1 VGNEFE
7 MATLTFIQLAEKVLT
22 EVKSP
27 LSIDEIWD
35 YASDKNYIVDLNSSG
50 KTPKATLSARVG
62 QAGDI
67 FSYTGNRPRRYYLL
81 NLTNNIDFEQ
91 VEIKTVTI
99 KKEKNYLEKDLHPLL
114 VYFAKFYLNVYC
126 KTINHS
132 KSNKKEFGEWL
143 HPDIVGCCFP
153 IDSWQPS
160 TLELSQA
167 LGVMNIR
174 LYSFELKRE
183 LNFTNLRESF
193 FQAVS
198 NSSWAH
204 EGYLCAAEI
213 SENDDFLSEIKRLSN
228 SFGIGLIH
236 LDTTD
241 PDSSR
246 IIYPAKSKDTLDWES
261 MNKLCI
267 NTDFQEFLKRIKNDL
282 TINEIHKAQYD
293 KVLSTEELIEKF
305 KH

>member
-1 VGNEFE
+1 
-7 MATLTFIQLAEKVLT
+7 MTTLTFIQLAQKVLT

-132 KSNKKEFGEWL
+132 KSSKKEFSEWL

-153 IDSWQPS
+153 IGSWS
-160 TLELSQA
+160 TNTIELSQA

-183 LNFTNLRESF
+183 LNFTNLREAF
-193 FQAVS
+193 F
-198 NSSWAH
+198 SSCFKFFMGAR
-204 EGYLCAAEI
+204 
-213 SENDDFLSEIKRLSN
+213 RL
-228 SFGIGLIH
+228 FMC
-236 LDTTD
+236 
-241 PDSSR
+241 SR
-246 IIYPAKSKDTLDWES
+246 
-261 MNKLCI
+261 NFRRC
-267 NTDFQEFLKRIKNDL
+267 
-282 TINEIHKAQYD
+282 
-293 KVLSTEELIEKF
+293 
-305 KH
+305 